1 MQRGLIRIGTG
12 LTLALL
18 ASCRTVP
25 VGNEVGA
32 PSSTMAVT
40 QFLAAAR
47 AGDLQAMSA
56 VWGNADGLTR
66 DRVDRQE
73 LERRL
78 LIIVCH
84 LKHDESRIGAG
95 QTGEEGRQLHMVELT
110 QGPRTASVQFTAV
123 KARRSDRWF
132 VENVDL
138 GPVRAFCHSSP
149 SPGATH

>member
-1 MQRGLIRIGTG
+1 VQRGLIRIGTG

-18 ASCRTVP
+18 ASCRSVP
-25 VGNEVGA
+25 VGNETGA
-32 PSSTMAVT
+32 TSSAMAVS

-47 AGDLQAMSA
+47 EQDLQAMSA

-66 DRVDRQE
+66 DRVERQE

-84 LKHDESRIGAG
+84 LKHEESRIGPPQA
-95 QTGEEGRQLHMVELT
+95 GEEGRQIHMVELT
-110 QGPRTASVQFTAV
+110 QAPRTASLAFTAV
-123 KARRSDRWF
+123 KGRRSDRWY

-138 GPVRAFCHSSP
+138 GPVRSFCHST
-149 SPGATH
+149 ATPPN